1 MYHNLFCLNTSKVKK
16 LLTRRKVA
24 FCLKILKSMFKR
36 GAGEI
41 RETAN
46 LINRGNI
53 FQEIREHFLRNTR
66 IHIFFS
72 CEWSKQMIF
81 LSMALKQPMLII
93 GLIDSILVGGSNSSV
108 INKRIEYDMRHL
120 ILSLQHI

>member
-1 MYHNLFCLNTSKVKK
+1 MIIVQG
-16 LLTRRKVA
+16 
-24 FCLKILKSMFKR
+24 

-66 IHIFFS
+66 IHIFIP
-72 CEWSKQMIF
+72 CEWSKHIQI
-81 LSMALKQPMLII
+81 LGENIDLHLENGQKQPGDQEM
-93 GLIDSILVGGSNSSV
+93 
-108 INKRIEYDMRHL
+108 
-120 ILSLQHI
+120 